1 MSADLFGVCHERV
14 EADQEQVPQGEAEG
28 DTLQRSRRRYREA
41 EGVQRSRRS
50 TEKQK
55 EYREEE
61 EVQRRRRS
69 TEKQK
74 EYRVTEANTEKLKET
89 KKKLKQLK
97 KLRKSKVKQKVNV
110 SLWMLWSH

>member
-41 EGVQRSRRS
+41 EGVQRSRKS

-55 EYREEE
+55 EKREAEG
-61 EVQRRRRS
+61 VQKRRRS
-69 TEKQK
+69 TEKK

>member
-55 EYREEE
+55 EKREAEG
-61 EVQRRRRS
+61 VQKRRRS
-69 TEKQK
+69 TEKK